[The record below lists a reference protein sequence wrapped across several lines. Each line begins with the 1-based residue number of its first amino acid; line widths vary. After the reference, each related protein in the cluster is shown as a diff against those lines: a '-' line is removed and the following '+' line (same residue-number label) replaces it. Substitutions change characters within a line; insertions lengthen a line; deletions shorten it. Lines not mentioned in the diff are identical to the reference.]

1 MLDEPFRRR
10 FATTL
15 RPIVPGLA
23 RLGLTPNQITVI
35 AFVLAVLAAVLVAT
49 DRPAAAL
56 AVWLASRIGD
66 GFDGL
71 LARHTGRTSAFGG
84 YLDITLDMAG
94 YTAMVI
100 GFAVRRPDLT
110 LVWTAIVA
118 GYVLAITT
126 TLALSDAARA
136 SGRRISETDRTFQFS
151 PALAEGGETTIMYAL
166 WLLLPE
172 QLPWLAW
179 AWVAVLGITALQ
191 RTTLAWRVLR

>member
-23 RLGLTPNQITVI
+23 RLGLTPNQMTVG
-35 AFVLAVLAAVLVAT
+35 AFVLAVIAAVLVAT

-56 AVWLASRIGD
+56 AVWIASRIGD
-66 GFDGL
+66 GLDGL

-94 YTAMVI
+94 YAAMVI
-100 GFAVRRPDLT
+100 GFAVRHPELA
-110 LVWTAIVA
+110 LAWSLILA

-151 PALAEGGETTIMYAL
+151 AALAEAGETTIMYVL
-166 WLLLPE
+166 WLVLPQ
-172 QLPWLAW
+172 QLPWLVW
-179 AWVAVLGITALQ
+179 IWVAMLAVTALQ
-191 RTTLAWRVLR
+191 RTARAWRLLR